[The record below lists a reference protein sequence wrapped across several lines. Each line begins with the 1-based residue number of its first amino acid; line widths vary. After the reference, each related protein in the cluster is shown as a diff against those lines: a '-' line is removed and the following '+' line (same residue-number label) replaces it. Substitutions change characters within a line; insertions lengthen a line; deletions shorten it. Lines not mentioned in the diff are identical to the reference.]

1 MKHLLLAALLLA
13 APLNAQTATNNANTN
28 SASSANA
35 NSGSFS
41 GSAANS
47 DQSQG
52 QNQGQSQGQSQGQN
66 LTATQGQASTQAN
79 GQSITFNTPPQ
90 REKTTAEVMAN
101 QNVPLA
107 AAVSFSSDYCGGT
120 ASAGVSTSIGFSV
133 GGAKPVMDSNC
144 QSLRRA
150 EKFSIVAATAHN
162 MGQKEWGTKLL
173 SMAIWELCMSEE
185 NDSRS
190 DGDQQPS
197 TRDACGKLG
206 LYGDQPFPAASPAS
220 MPGSPEAKAVVGAV
234 SSAQRDEQAR
244 QAAAR

>member
-1 MKHLLLAALLLA
+1 MKTLVLLALLAATPLA
-13 APLNAQTATNNANTN
+13 AQTATTNATTN
-28 SASSANA
+28 SASNANA

-41 GSAANS
+41 GSASNS

-52 QNQGQSQGQSQGQN
+52 QNQGQSQGQT
-66 LTATQGQASTQAN
+66 LTSTQGQAATQAN
-79 GQSITFNTPPQ
+79 GQSIVFNTPPQ
-90 REKTTAEVMAN
+90 REKTTTEIMAN
-101 QNVPLA
+101 SNVPLA

-162 MGQKEWGTKLL
+162 MGQKEWATKLL
-173 SMAIWELCMSEE
+173 SMSIWELCMSEE
-185 NDSRS
+185 NDSRA
-190 DGDQQPS
+190 DGDRQPS
-197 TRDACGKLG
+197 TRNACGKLG

-220 MPGSPEAKAVVGAV
+220 MPGTPEAKAA
-234 SSAQRDEQAR
+234 SAIVTGQREEQAR
-244 QAAAR
+244 LAAAR